1 MKVFGIYCFGKLCMV
16 WLFFGIGI
24 FDNVLEIG
32 RRCDLVIE
40 DVIWCDNGKIEE
52 WDFFV

>member
-24 FDNVLEIG
+24 FDNDCVGNGKEMWFSN
-32 RRCDLVIE
+32 RRCDMK
-40 DVIWCDNGKIEE
+40 W
-52 WDFFV
+52 